1 MNKKVLSFALALSLS
16 VATYAQNIVPMH
28 NDKGQFG
35 YGEKGSKTFTI
46 KPQWDEARPFNEYG
60 VAIVRKGQM
69 F

>member
-46 KPQWDEARPFNEYG
+46 KPQWDEACL
-60 VAIVRKGQM
+60 
-69 F
+69 